1 MRKNEQSRPYPPD
14 FVSAETLAYRLDCS
28 VRSVQD
34 YAKSGLIPKP
44 LVIGN
49 LVRWDWS
56 AVRGRIE
63 AQNYAGHTDA
73 DGKVPDDEYSSG
85 IRKALQSTPKAA
97 NDRAT

>member
-49 LVRWDWS
+49 LVRWDWN

-63 AQNYAGHTDA
+63 AQNCPSRTDA
-73 DGKVPDDEYSSG
+73 DGDVADDEYSSG
-85 IRKALQSTPKAA
+85 IRKVIQTSPKAA